1 MDITLWL
8 AYIGVITVLIAIP
21 GPSSLLITLHGYKYG
36 FKKANNTI
44 IGNLLGSLVLMGGS
58 SLGIGVILTSS
69 TFLFSIAKYIG
80 ASYLL
85 YLGIKTLLYA
95 KSKKLSPL
103 EDIIDNAT
111 SLSLLKQGFLTG
123 LSNPKDLLFFA
134 ALFPTFL
141 SADASLYFQ
150 LSVLMFTWLSID
162 YGLKLIYLL
171 LGKKLNIQFSTTNLL
186 VLFNQITGG
195 IFISF
200 AMLLVVSSRE

>member
-8 AYIGVITVLIAIP
+8 AYIGVITVLIATP

-36 FKKANNTI
+36 FIKANNTI

-58 SLGIGVILTSS
+58 ALGVGVILTSS
-69 TFLFSIAKYIG
+69 EVLFSIAKYIG

-85 YLGIKTLLYA
+85 YLGIKILLYA

-103 EDIIDNAT
+103 EDVIDNST
-111 SLSLLKQGFLTG
+111 SLNLLKQGFLTG

-134 ALFPTFL
+134 ALFPVFL
-141 SADASLYFQ
+141 SDDAPLYFQ
-150 LSVLMFTWLSID
+150 LSILMLTWLSID
-162 YGLKLIYLL
+162 YGLKLIYLF
-171 LGKKLNIQFSTTNLL
+171 LGKKLSIQFSKPNFL
-186 VLFNQITGG
+186 VLFNQLTGG

-200 AMLLVVSSRE
+200 AILLVAFR